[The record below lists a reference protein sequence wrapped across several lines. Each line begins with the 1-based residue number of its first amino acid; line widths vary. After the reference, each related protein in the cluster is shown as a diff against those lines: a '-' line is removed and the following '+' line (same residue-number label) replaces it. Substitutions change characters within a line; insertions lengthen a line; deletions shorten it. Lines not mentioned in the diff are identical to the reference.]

1 MKIMGQIK
9 SRPTIL
15 SMIVTSFIMT
25 SIVVMPIQSIAVA
38 GEFSSHTV
46 VPRESFSGVKMQ
58 QGGPQL
64 DNDKKL
70 DFGTSLKSVGQPGR
84 DMQQRKIL
92 RSNDSIDTQSRKN
105 CGTNCPR

>member
-1 MKIMGQIK
+1 MK

-15 SMIVTSFIMT
+15 SVIVTSFMMT
-25 SIVVMPIQSIAVA
+25 SIVVIPIMSNAVA

-64 DNDKKL
+64 DNDKKR
-70 DFGTSLKSVGQPGR
+70 DFGTSLESAGQPGR

-92 RSNDSIDTQSRKN
+92 RSNDSIDAQSRRN
-105 CGTNCPR
+105 CGTDCRR